1 MKQTIENSLI
11 KAPRLLIVEDD
22 RQQLAQM
29 VDWLSQ
35 REGSV
40 YQARSSEQ
48 AQDILN
54 QEWVDAVIT
63 DWQLPGRSGLDLI
76 RDLRQAGFAG
86 PLLICTG
93 LMLSPADL
101 RAAFDAGVDD
111 YLRKPLNDVELNTRL
126 NNSLQLYAHR
136 RVLDLYATSQTEF
149 IQFMSRKMGAG
160 LDHMGQLHRLI
171 AAHAEPSPE
180 QCEASRVNEDL
191 SRQFYQCME
200 WARFR
205 FALHHIQF
213 QRFELKQL
221 LKSMEARFPDRA
233 GRLLIR
239 GGKDLFL
246 HSDPDLLQRVL
257 WQLIDNALRYS
268 AGQVKLEISLLDD
281 QRLRL
286 MIKDSGEQL
295 NEGQVEE
302 LLSPR
307 QRGLGLHICQ
317 DLLRILGSTL
327 VAQKGRKG
335 DTQIY
340 FELKL

>member
-1 MKQTIENSLI
+1 
-11 KAPRLLIVEDD
+11 
-22 RQQLAQM
+22 
-29 VDWLSQ
+29 
-35 REGSV
+35 
-40 YQARSSEQ
+40 
-48 AQDILN
+48 
-54 QEWVDAVIT
+54 
-63 DWQLPGRSGLDLI
+63 
-76 RDLRQAGFAG
+76 
-86 PLLICTG
+86 
-93 LMLSPADL
+93 LSPVDL

-126 NNSLQLYAHR
+126 NSSLQLYAQR

-149 IQFMSRKMGAG
+149 IQFMSRKMGSG
-160 LDHMGQLHRLI
+160 LEHMGQLHRLI
-171 AAHAEPSPE
+171 EAHTQLSPE
-180 QCEASRVNEDL
+180 QSEVSRVNDAL

-221 LKSMEARFPDRA
+221 LKSMESRFPERA

-239 GGKDLFL
+239 GGKDLFI

-257 WQLIDNALRYS
+257 WQLMDNALKYS
-268 AGQVKLEISLLDD
+268 TGQVKLEITQQD
-281 QRLRL
+281 QQLRL
-286 MIKDSGEQL
+286 TIKDSGEQL
-295 NEGQVEE
+295 SEGQAED
-302 LLSPR
+302 LLTSR
-307 QRGLGLHICQ
+307 NRGLGLHICQ

-327 VAQKGRKG
+327 MVQKGRKG